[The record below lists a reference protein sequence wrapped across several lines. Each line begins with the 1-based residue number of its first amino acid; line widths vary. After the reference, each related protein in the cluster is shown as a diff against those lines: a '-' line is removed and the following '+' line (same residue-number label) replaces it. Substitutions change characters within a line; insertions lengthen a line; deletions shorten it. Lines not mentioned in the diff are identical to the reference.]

1 MGFTTLT
8 CYLALRKNKGDKD
21 RAIDWLSDY
30 SKELHVPFEHGF
42 EPYFVCSGDCASL
55 LRDYAS
61 HTYVDLEDLEES
73 RLQKFFCSS
82 HVSSLLNVVKLSPNM
97 IADIVIRV
105 IPGSW
110 RGIDHVSVSGV
121 SFYNP
126 VMSYLPSLVLFSYHT
141 LLSFLSGLVNFL
153 LHARIASGLF
163 LCGHSFVNIAAI
175 TFPQLLSSIALF
187 QQMKASFAIFLL
199 EPLL

>member
-30 SKELHVPFEHGF
+30 SRESHLPFEHGF
-42 EPYFVCSGDCASL
+42 EPYFLCSGDCASL

-61 HTYVDLEDLEES
+61 HTFVDLDILEEA
-73 RLQKFFCSS
+73 RLQKFFRSS
-82 HVSSLLNVVKLSPNM
+82 HVSSQLNVVELSPKM

-110 RGIDHVSVSGV
+110 RGIDHVSVSCV
-121 SFYNP
+121 SFLTLF
-126 VMSYLPSLVLFSYHT
+126 MFYLFSLVLF
-141 LLSFLSGLVNFL
+141 L
-153 LHARIASGLF
+153 
-163 LCGHSFVNIAAI
+163 
-175 TFPQLLSSIALF
+175 
-187 QQMKASFAIFLL
+187 
-199 EPLL
+199 PLLFFCGIVVLRKCF